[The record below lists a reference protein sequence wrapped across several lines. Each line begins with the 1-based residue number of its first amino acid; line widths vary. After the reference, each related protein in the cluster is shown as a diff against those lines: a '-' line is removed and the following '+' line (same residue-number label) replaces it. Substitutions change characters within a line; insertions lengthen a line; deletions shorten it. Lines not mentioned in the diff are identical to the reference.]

1 MNPDEGTPKRR
12 VRFEEAAARLA
23 GHDEPVVSVFRHG
36 TLEVELYAPRG
47 RDTQSPHDRDEIY
60 VVVRGTGTFVHGDQR
75 DPCVPHDVLFAPA
88 GLEHRFE
95 GFTSDFMVWV
105 MFYGPEGGER
115 GPADRRHGG
124 DRRVEAPRLRD
135 GASEGHHPSM
145 ADEES
150 VTAHEDLEIA
160 SLDADDDAAIDD
172 DDPETTEP

>member
-23 GHDEPVVSVFRHG
+23 GHDESVVSVFRHG

-75 DPCVPHDVLFAPA
+75 DPCGPHDVLFAPA

-95 GFTSDFMVWV
+95 GFTPDFMVWV

-124 DRRVEAPRLRD
+124 DRRLQAPRLD
-135 GASEGHHPSM
+135 DDTAAEHDP
-145 ADEES
+145 
-150 VTAHEDLEIA
+150 VTADEDLETA
-160 SLDADDDAAIDD
+160 YLETGDDAETDDDAEPFD
-172 DDPETTEP
+172 DDPETSEP

>member
-47 RDTQSPHDRDEIY
+47 RDAQTPHDRDEVY

-75 DPCVPHDVLFAPA
+75 DPCAPHDVLFAPA

-124 DRRVEAPRLRD
+124 DRRLETPRLHDDARGGHHSPAADDEPVTARDDLETSSLETD
-135 GASEGHHPSM
+135 GAQ
-145 ADEES
+145 
-150 VTAHEDLEIA
+150 TQ
-160 SLDADDDAAIDD
+160 DDDA
-172 DDPETTEP
+172 ETAGP